1 VNGASI
7 EDVGGFER
15 EIAKAKA
22 DGVARLRVRRGD
34 GYNLVTLSL
43 D

>member
-1 VNGASI
+1 VS
-7 EDVGGFER
+7 GFQR
-15 EIAKAKA
+15 AIGKAKA

-34 GYNLVTLSL
+34 GYTLVTLRL